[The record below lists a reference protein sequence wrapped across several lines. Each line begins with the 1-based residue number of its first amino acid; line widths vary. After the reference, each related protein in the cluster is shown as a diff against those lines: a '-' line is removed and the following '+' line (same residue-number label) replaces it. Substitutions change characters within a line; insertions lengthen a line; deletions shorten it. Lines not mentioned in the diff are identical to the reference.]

1 MKTILSAIFTVALVS
16 VLVGAGTFAYYTDT
30 ETSSENTFT
39 TGTMDLY
46 MKDGDTNINAEW
58 VMENMIPGSSSESG
72 DLNLWNIGTL
82 EADHVE
88 ISFST
93 VCTDLAYEAGDNEE
107 SDTLNG
113 ASGMDKYLEVVY
125 MSYVDADG
133 IETKFVDKYDSLNPW
148 NTDYIDDDPNDGND
162 YIDLA
167 DLNGVTF
174 DGLTAPPID
183 GDINDDTDSC
193 EFIFLV
199 RFHEDAPNDY
209 QGDECELIATFT
221 LNQDASQTETV

>member
-1 MKTILSAIFTVALVS
+1 MKTILSAILTIALAS
-16 VLVGAGTFAYYTDT
+16 VLVGAGTFAYLTDT

-58 VMENMIPGSSSESG
+58 VMEDMIPGSSSVSA

-82 EADHVE
+82 EANHVE

-93 VCTDLAYEAGDNEE
+93 VCTDPADEAEDNEE
-107 SDTLNG
+107 SDTLGG
-113 ASGMDKYLEVVY
+113 ASGMDKYLEVTY

-133 IETKFVDKYDSLNPW
+133 TETKIIDKNDLINPW

-174 DGLTAPPID
+174 DGLTPPPIN
-183 GDINDDTDSC
+183 GDINDDTESC
-193 EFIFLV
+193 EFSFLV

-209 QGDECELIATFT
+209 QGDRCELIAIFT
-221 LNQDASQTETV
+221 LNQDESQ